1 MKLFAFE
8 QQAIGPI
15 PTEDRRGKSSE
26 LVAIWFGM
34 NMSPI
39 TIVTGAGATV
49 LFGLSLWWS
58 IAAFVIGHVVGGIG
72 MALHAAQG
80 PRLGVPQ
87 MLQARGQF
95 GSYGAALVLVI
106 ALIMFIGIFSS
117 NLLVASASFNAIA
130 PQLDTHMLLVLSAI
144 LSFLVAAYGYF
155 VVRRLAALGSY
166 VVGGLVL
173 VALIAILVSGKLG
186 PALSHGSFQ
195 LVGFLSMIAIG
206 VVWQLAYA
214 PYVSDYSRYMPADT
228 GSRGAFWGSFAGS
241 VASSILLMTVGAIVG
256 LITGNEDT
264 MAGLQSLVQGW
275 VGFIV
280 LASLGIVVGTVN
292 SINLYSS
299 CLTLLSLI
307 ETFLPGWNPKTRARI
322 FATVG
327 LAVVGVSLAFAA
339 SSDFAAF
346 WFSFLNMCLYALI
359 PWSVINLI
367 DYYVIRKGSYS
378 VMDFFAPGGGAY
390 GRWNLGTL
398 ISFAIGVAAQVP
410 FMSLSF
416 YKGPVAQAL
425 GGVDIAWLVGL
436 AAASVAYLTILRFPF
451 KRTTVS
457 TVEPADPASEAH
469 PQSIDHVVNRQQC

>member
-1 MKLFAFE
+1 VKLFAFE

-15 PTEDRRGKSSE
+15 PIEDRRGRSRE

-58 IAAFVIGHVVGGIG
+58 IAAFVIGHVIGGIG

-95 GSYGAALVLVI
+95 GSYGAAIVLVI

-117 NLLVASASFNAIA
+117 NLLVASSSFTAIA
-130 PQLDTHMLLVLSAI
+130 PHLDTHMLLVLSAM

-206 VVWQLAYA
+206 VVWQLGYA
-214 PYVSDYSRYMPADT
+214 PYVSDYSRYMPVDT
-228 GSRGAFWGSFAGS
+228 GSRGAFWGSFVGS

-264 MAGLQSLVQGW
+264 MAGLQGLVGGW

-307 ETFLPGWNPKTRARI
+307 ETFIPGWNPTTRARVI
-322 FATVG
+322 STVG
-327 LAVVGVSLAFAA
+327 LAVVGVSLAFSA
-339 SSDFAAF
+339 SSNFAAF

-359 PWSVINLI
+359 PWSIVNLL

-378 VMDFFAPGGGAY
+378 VMDFYAPGGGVY
-390 GRWNLGTL
+390 GRWNLGAL
-398 ISFAIGVAAQVP
+398 ISFAIGVAAQLP

-416 YKGPVAQAL
+416 YKGPVSQAL

-436 AAASVAYLTILRFPF
+436 VAAAVAYLTIVRYPLG
-451 KRTTVS
+451 RTALS
-457 TVEPADPASEAH
+457 TAERAVPAAEA
-469 PQSIDHVVNRQQC
+469 P